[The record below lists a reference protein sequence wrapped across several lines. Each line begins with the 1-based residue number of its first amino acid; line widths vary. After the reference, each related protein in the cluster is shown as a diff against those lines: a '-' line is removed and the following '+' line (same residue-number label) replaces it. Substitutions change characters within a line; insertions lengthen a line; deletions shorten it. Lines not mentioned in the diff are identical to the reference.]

1 MARSQSSPKLRV
13 CFVKRYLTRTIWQSI
28 NKWRAIFF
36 SFCVRQRLTLLSG
49 LCGRFSQK
57 YTLSLNLS
65 QIGVN
70 RGKLRKFLARTR
82 RFLHPP
88 SRLPLGS
95 PEMGLTT
102 GLRKK
107 IEIISKIIRSTCSRS
122 RLPQE
127 KQGSPPAILLFLEAG
142 IAPRNILYSFQQGS
156 PLVRKIAA
164 DKGRPS

>member
-1 MARSQSSPKLRV
+1 MTLSWFLRGVSPK
-13 CFVKRYLTRTIWQSI
+13 
-28 NKWRAIFF
+28 
-36 SFCVRQRLTLLSG
+36 
-49 LCGRFSQK
+49 
-57 YTLSLNLS
+57 TLSLNLS